1 MKTDIKSCGR
11 IKFDEVTINRLRT
24 ALRDR
29 YKVNE
34 VNINDLNYGLKI
46 EMIGSDC
53 FNFIRDAVVKVC
65 NVPSES
71 LLEFERDA
79 NSKRYSLVY
88 FPEKDNSLKRL
99 LKKSK

>member
-11 IKFDEVTINRLRT
+11 IKFDDITISRLRI

-29 YKVNE
+29 YKINE
-34 VNINDLNYGLKI
+34 VHINDLSYGLKI

-53 FNFIRDAVVKVC
+53 FNFIRDAIVNVC

-71 LLEFERDA
+71 LMEFERDV

-88 FPEKDNSLKRL
+88 FPEKDSGLKRM
-99 LKKSK
+99 LKKNK